1 MNFIM
6 TIPQLKHVC
15 PAEDRYSLLRGSIE
29 FSFALTRKIFA
40 LLVLGACLHTSARAQ
55 SAAQLPDAP
64 APAAPTV
71 RNFPRNFLHDQGAI
85 WTSPFRARGG
95 AAVAGLFLIASAGV
109 LGSDDANIMQ
119 HHFLS
124 QSTANHANTA
134 STGLTGLLVA
144 APVAY
149 FGIGHL
155 SHNPDFEETGALAGE
170 AMVDSLAVNEV
181 FKIASRRERPT
192 LDDAKGRFFQPGIGF
207 DSSFASNHSVIA
219 WSSATVLAS
228 RSDHLLVKIAAYGLA
243 GGVSASRIVGRDH
256 FPSDVYVGSAV
267 GWLIGRYVWYRH
279 TRTRY

>member
-1 MNFIM
+1 M
-6 TIPQLKHVC
+6 T
-15 PAEDRYSLLRGSIE
+15 RSIC
-29 FSFALTRKIFA
+29 A
-40 LLVLGACLHTSARAQ
+40 LLVLAAAFHSGAHAQ

-64 APAAPTV
+64 TPAAPAPTV
-71 RNFPRNFLHDQGAI
+71 RNLPRNFLQDQAAI

-109 LGSDDANIMQ
+109 LGSDDSNIMR
-119 HHFLS
+119 HHFLN
-124 QSTANHANTA
+124 QSTANHANTV
-134 STGLTGLLVA
+134 STGITSLLVA

-155 SHNPDFEETGALAGE
+155 SHNSEVQETGALAGE
-170 AMVDSLAVNEV
+170 AMIDSLAVNEI

-192 LDDAKGRFFQPGIGF
+192 LDNARGNFFQPGVGF

-219 WSSATVLAS
+219 WSSATVIAS

-243 GGVSASRIVGRDH
+243 TGVSATRIVGRDH

-267 GWLIGRYVWYRH
+267 GWLIGRYVRYH
-279 TRTRY
+279 HSRTLY